1 MNAPRR
7 RGANEPELTP
17 PALHAAL
24 ALAEIRFPGV
34 HTTGARMIDSRD
46 ARFFLSGQMGVW
58 AAWRGSLP
66 AAHAAAVDT
75 LLRYRPRR
83 LAKESG
89 FRISL
94 ESRLRRGLL
103 PRYQQQDDGLLLVI
117 DGVPVEQ
124 VLADALA
131 ELESVAQQRW
141 HVPPAAQGGRHYS
154 AAVYLDSTDGRQ
166 EFRRNTYWIPG
177 TAVPQHPLRVVAG
190 AAPRQLTL
198 GHSALLDTAKR
209 IDDAGDHGF
218 SLRDRLEFFLDGL
231 RGSDGAGVIGMDLRA
246 GPLNLLVAPTGT
258 GKSVLTRVAATELA
272 RQGHVVVL
280 IVPDVESTLN
290 LVRAIRAD
298 TRALGLD
305 LPVVGLMSPRRLVE
319 VARRRSD
326 EAPADHSLAR
336 WSWGEVGYSCLLL
349 IDDGPAWQPGQEPCT
364 DLREPGEEDRCRCPF
379 IPVCEKWRPWRR
391 AAETARI
398 IVTNHAYF
406 QSGSVPIPAVVDGH
420 DRGWISAQEFLLG
433 RGDVVV
439 IDEID
444 AFQARAVQ
452 DSGRTL
458 VLARRDGSDVLLE
471 RLNKQRQGQVRGGT
485 VPKELELDF
494 QRVLKRLDYVP
505 ERYLS
510 AVVNG
515 LIDPRDPIG
524 RHQPRLHLPRRWDN
538 LLACQLFGLDELTE
552 RPTDAQLDAFEALF
566 QQREPDAALPP
577 GWDGL
582 RRLVRLVVSQDP
594 AADRIEQLRDH
605 LAQRL
610 SALIEGAGV
619 KDPEQTA
626 QLMLRRAFLNEIQR
640 DLAAL
645 EQLLP
650 LMRDSGMRL
659 ADDVE
664 TALDRGSA
672 WHATPEGPIGRS
684 VFGFAITGDAS
695 NPADRTLSA
704 EIISGDPHAYTAEL
718 GLTTAAALTGAPRI
732 VVGLSA
738 TAYLPGSPTFHVHSG
753 IRWYFPDRADSGTG
767 RVFIRNAA
775 VTGLDGRGIV
785 LSGAD
790 RSKKPQ
796 LMREIGRRL
805 WEQML
810 EDHLDALHSDPAR
823 RQRARVLLVTNSY
836 NQGLELCRGLIRA
849 GAKRSRICVAVPAPS
864 DDAPSDDLDI
874 PQDVHVLP
882 ANRLKNFPQIAEA
895 DVLISPFARVARG
908 LNIVV
913 EDRSAL
919 DSIWVCVRPIRL
931 IDEPSALVAH
941 TGAHSR
947 LRRAAS
953 DAPAEELAARHKL
966 AADHLEHINRA
977 NPAFSR
983 LPKDVRTA
991 VFADVFADL
1000 NQLAGRARR
1009 GGTDTTLYLVD
1020 NAFHAEGAAPGS
1032 DFAALFRSL
1041 HTLWADGG
1049 SLGTVQEI
1057 FGTTLGAFTTF
1068 ARPAAPRSR

>member
-1 MNAPRR
+1 
-7 RGANEPELTP
+7 
-17 PALHAAL
+17 
-24 ALAEIRFPGV
+24 
-34 HTTGARMIDSRD
+34 MIDSRD

-154 AAVYLDSTDGRQ
+154 DAVYLDSTDGRQ

-882 ANRLKNFPQIAEA
+882 ANRLKNFPQIAAA